1 MYRRPAIPGENASNM
16 GKIDE
21 RKGHSFFKRQHVV
34 RQGRNDVAK
43 KEMRILRTKC
53 RKSGKQNRSRYSRT
67 TTRPTTKLQARHN
80 SSTARVQARAFLRM
94 EPQNGFNSHRGH
106 VISFGCRILKD
117 ISSATTVT
125 TVTTVTFSLGCKSP
139 SFCMALS
146 VLLKLT
152 TSTWAPVKRSSGTR
166 HHGKNHSYQIQQR

>member
-1 MYRRPAIPGENASNM
+1 M
-16 GKIDE
+16 
-21 RKGHSFFKRQHVV
+21 RKGRNENFTQKMSKEWETKQVPLFK
-34 RQGRNDVAK
+34 NYNKAYNK
-43 KEMRILRTKC
+43 IA
-53 RKSGKQNRSRYSRT
+53 GKAQQFNCPRPSACFPKDGAPKRLQQSSRSCD
-67 TTRPTTKLQARHN
+67 LIW
-80 SSTARVQARAFLRM
+80 L
-94 EPQNGFNSHRGH
+94 SH
-106 VISFGCRILKD
+106 FED